1 MEAKRPSLDSSD
13 PHLPLPTLSWV
24 RLVPWL
30 CDQEREKK
38 KKQAA
43 KSITNMASL
52 GTARKQ
58 AISNRR
64 LWCLSP
70 EISIAVVGMGSQMLT
85 HQEET
90 QSEAQADYPTNLS

>member
-13 PHLPLPTLSWV
+13 PPLPLPTLSWV

-30 CDQEREKK
+30 CDREREKK
-38 KKQAA
+38 QHAA

-90 QSEAQADYPTNLS
+90 QSEAQADYPRNLS